1 MNEQD
6 CVEQADGFVNGV
18 ETFDVGEQP
27 SEPPVHREEDE
38 PRLRRIADYEAVAL
52 AKENPF
58 EAVMQATSAGLMR
71 IELRLQKAIEQA
83 MKMAPVTP
91 ERIRTLAPTFDL
103 HLKYARQIDRYGQ
116 VVRRLAA
123 SGQIADPAS
132 GGNVVSEAESE

>member
-71 IELRLQKAIEQA
+71 IELRVAEGHRTGHEDGA
-83 MKMAPVTP
+83 GDSRADPDAGPDVRFTP
-91 ERIRTLAPTFDL
+91 EVCTPD
-103 HLKYARQIDRYGQ
+103 
-116 VVRRLAA
+116 
-123 SGQIADPAS
+123 
-132 GGNVVSEAESE
+132 